1 MLQNRTIATRRE
13 VHVDSALFIGWGAAH
28 AGRERQSAE
37 LFTSSLAFFSR
48 LLQEG
53 RIASFEP
60 FFLEP
65 HGGDLEG
72 FIVVR
77 GDQEELAK
85 LRVDDEF
92 QRLSVRAQVVLANFG
107 VVGARTGDLLNKHM
121 RWFVEAARE
130 IE

>member
-1 MLQNRTIATRRE
+1 M
-13 VHVDSALFIGWGAAH
+13 DSALFIGWGSAH

-37 LFTSSLAFFSR
+37 LFTSSLAYFSR
-48 LLQEG
+48 LLAEG

-72 FIVVR
+72 FIVLR
-77 GDQEELAK
+77 GNVDELAK

-92 QRLSVRAQVVLANFG
+92 QKLSVRAQVVLSSFG
-107 VVGARTGDLLNKHM
+107 VVGAKTGDLLNKHM
-121 RWFVEAARE
+121 QWFVDAARE
-130 IE
+130 IG